1 MCVYV
6 CVCRYVY
13 VTVSTKKRA
22 PMCVYVCVCR
32 YVYVTGTLQ
41 GVTAASSGT
50 HTHAGAE
57 SRRLAW
63 RCLARPSAGHRSY
76 RRGAAE
82 IPAGV
87 SVTVYVYTCK
97 NYVLWGTF
105 WLNFS
110 ICTMPECSIP
120 WLPTSTK
127 KRARICVCVCVS
139 RSVDL

>member
-1 MCVYV
+1 VSPFPCV
-6 CVCRYVY
+6 
-13 VTVSTKKRA
+13 
-22 PMCVYVCVCR
+22 
-32 YVYVTGTLQ
+32 TLQ

-87 SVTVYVYTCK
+87 SVMCK
-97 NYVLWGTF
+97 ALEDQTTIS
-105 WLNFS
+105 LK
-110 ICTMPECSIP
+110 TRPPPMD
-120 WLPTSTK
+120 
-127 KRARICVCVCVS
+127 AR
-139 RSVDL
+139 VDGGHPCLEVAKLLAHPVAGPLVAVWP